1 MRHPVKPSVNATGT
15 ATLSLP
21 FPDEWLDE
29 IARRVVAL
37 MGQAPTDDADPWMTV
52 QEAAA
57 HMRRTTNRIYKL
69 VEQGSLPH
77 YREGRRLLFKRSE
90 LDSFIRSGGAFYEK
104 YPSLRSRVAC
114 MEKADAKRGAA
125 MPQTPRPVAEEVI
138 APHA

>member
-1 MRHPVKPSVNATGT
+1 VDARVNPNTTDSATVV
-15 ATLSLP
+15 LSL
-21 FPDEWLDE
+21 PDEWLNE

-52 QEAAA
+52 TEAAK
-57 HMRRTTNRIYKL
+57 HIRCTTSRIYKL

-77 YREGRRLLFKRSE
+77 HREGRRLLFKRSE

-104 YPSLRSRVAC
+104 YPGLHSRVVC
-114 MEKADAKRGAA
+114 MPQPDTKRGAA
-125 MPQTPRPVAEEVI
+125 MPQTPRPVAEEVL